1 MKRNTV
7 TMLRGFSEV
16 FEQKLV
22 PAFTLA
28 EVLITL
34 GIIGV
39 VAAMTLPSVISS
51 YKQKEAVSRLKKFY
65 STMQQAIMLSEI
77 DNAEVMYWN
86 KEEEYKGDDS
96 AENQLANAQASYN
109 YFMTYIG
116 PYLKY
121 LSVDK
126 AEEVEEGEEM
136 KNYELRIIMLDGSI
150 VYFHNGNCIDMT
162 IDING
167 NKNPNKSGY
176 DRFTFLLCKEPYQK
190 SHCGNNKHWCSYIP
204 VKAPT
209 REKAFQMC
217 KTTAAYCS
225 TLLLYDNWEFKDDY
239 PYKL

>member
-16 FEQKLV
+16 FEQKRV

-51 YKQKEAVSRLKKFY
+51 YKQKEAISRLKKFY

-86 KEEEYKGDDS
+86 KEGEHKGDD
-96 AENQLANAQASYN
+96 ADENKLANAHASYN
-109 YFMTYIG
+109 YFMSYRG

-136 KNYELRIIMLDGSI
+136 
-150 VYFHNGNCIDMT
+150 
-162 IDING
+162 
-167 NKNPNKSGY
+167 
-176 DRFTFLLCKEPYQK
+176 
-190 SHCGNNKHWCSYIP
+190 
-204 VKAPT
+204 
-209 REKAFQMC
+209 
-217 KTTAAYCS
+217 
-225 TLLLYDNWEFKDDY
+225 
-239 PYKL
+239 